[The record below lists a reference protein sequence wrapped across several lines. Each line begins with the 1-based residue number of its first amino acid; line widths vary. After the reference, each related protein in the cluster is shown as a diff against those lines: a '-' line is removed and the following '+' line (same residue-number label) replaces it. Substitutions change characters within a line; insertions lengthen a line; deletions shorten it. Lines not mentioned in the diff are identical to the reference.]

1 MKNLISR
8 IKQAT
13 PGEIINFCCFL
24 VSIILGIISFICPPT
39 GQIDP
44 SVLTF
49 IAEIGVLATI
59 SKIPDFIRA
68 VMESHTNLEIKRG
81 DTVIKVES
89 DDETK

>member
-8 IKQAT
+8 IKQASV
-13 PGEIINFCCFL
+13 GEIINFSCF
-24 VSIILGIISFICPPT
+24 VISMVLGIAAFFYPPT
-39 GQIDP
+39 GQIDQ
-44 SVLTF
+44 SVLMF
-49 IAEIGVLATI
+49 VAEIGVFATI
-59 SKIPDFIRA
+59 SKVPDFIKA